1 MTNERLN
8 ELIDLRSEIDDLERD
23 INELESYGAYDYVQI
38 IGRCQ
43 GESLQS
49 ADCLCDIHRHKDLM
63 ELILNYLKTRR
74 EELVKKWEEA

>member
-1 MTNERLN
+1 MTSERLN
-8 ELIDLRSEIDDLERD
+8 ELIDLRAEIEDLNRD
-23 INELESYGAYDYVQI
+23 IKELESYGAYTYVQI

-74 EELVKKWEEA
+74 DELVKKWEEA

>member
-8 ELIDLRSEIDDLERD
+8 ELIDLRSEIEDLERD
-23 INELESYGAYDYVQI
+23 INELEGYGSYNYVQI

-49 ADCLCDIHRHKDLM
+49 ADCLCDIHKHKDLM
-63 ELILNYLKTRR
+63 ELILNHLRNRR
-74 EELVKKWEEA
+74 AELRKKFEEA

>member
-1 MTNERLN
+1 MTSEKLD
-8 ELIDLRSEIDDLERD
+8 ELIDLRSEIDDLDRD
-23 INELESYGAYDYVQI
+23 ITELESYGAYSYVQI

-63 ELILNYLKTRR
+63 ELILNYLRNRR
-74 EELVKKWEEA
+74 DELRKKFEEA

>member
-1 MTNERLN
+1 MTNEKLN
-8 ELIDLRSEIDDLERD
+8 ELIDLRSEIEDLERD
-23 INELESYGAYDYVQI
+23 IYTLESYGAYNYVQI

-63 ELILNYLKTRR
+63 ELILNYLKNRR
-74 EELVKKWEEA
+74 DELTKKFEEA

>member
-1 MTNERLN
+1 MTSERLN
-8 ELIDLRSEIDDLERD
+8 ELIDLRSEIEDLERD
-23 INELESYGAYDYVQI
+23 INELEGYGTYTYVQI

-63 ELILNYLKTRR
+63 ELILNYLRNRR
-74 EELVKKWEEA
+74 DELLKKWEEA

>member
-1 MTNERLN
+1 MTNEKLN
-8 ELIDLRSEIDDLERD
+8 ELIDLRAEIEDLERD
-23 INELESYGAYDYVQI
+23 INELESYCAYDYVQI

-74 EELVKKWEEA
+74 DELTKKWEEA